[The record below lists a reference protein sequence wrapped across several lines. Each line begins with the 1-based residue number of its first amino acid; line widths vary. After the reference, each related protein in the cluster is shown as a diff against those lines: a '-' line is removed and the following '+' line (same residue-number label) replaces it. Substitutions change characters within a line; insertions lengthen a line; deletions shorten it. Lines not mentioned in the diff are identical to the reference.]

1 MSRAFFT
8 VWQFFE
14 PLLFGLI
21 GAAVDLQFISS
32 SLVGKVSYRRAYHSQ
47 LCRSSCGSDCN
58 RAGDEVGGEHCG
70 DPGEQVQLA
79 GDVFCFSSMAP
90 QGHCPGML

>member
-1 MSRAFFT
+1 MEQGGKGEGSGVSGGERGGKVGEKGLALALAEELAVSATGSKFQLLFLQDLVLGAFYL

-32 SLVGKVSYRRAYHSQ
+32 SLVGKY
-47 LCRSSCGSDCN
+47 
-58 RAGDEVGGEHCG
+58 
-70 DPGEQVQLA
+70 
-79 GDVFCFSSMAP
+79 
-90 QGHCPGML
+90 